1 EVDDDDAAD
10 VAQAQLADDLL
21 GRLKVVLRDGLFE
34 VAAGSDELARVD
46 VDDRHRLGAVDDERA
61 ARRQPGLAVERLLD
75 LLRDAEFVERVVL
88 ALVLLDAL
96 EEVGSDRLEVSGDRV
111 VRLAALDDHLLEVF
125 VEDIAHDL
133 DEQIGLRVEHRG
145 RVALLDLLLDVLPL
159 LSEVLHV
166 ARELLLRRAL
176 RRRAYDDAG
185 VLGQHLL
192 EDLLETRALG
202 VRQLARDAVHGS
214 AGHVDQVAAGQRDL
228 ARQASALVAHG
239 ILRDLHEDLV
249 TLLEGEL
256 DATRLVARL
265 DRIPVDLARVEH
277 GVAAAADV
285 DGRGLHPRKHVLPR
299 AR

>member
-1 EVDDDDAAD
+1 LRGRVLARLARGSAPAALRRSGLTVLHDRVVVHDDTAAGADLAGLAERLEQAEADLLTRHLHEAERGDLRHLVLRTVAAEALDEAAQDEVTVRFEHHVDEVDDDDAAD

-21 GRLKVVLRDGLFE
+21 GRLEVVFRDGLFE

-133 DEQIGLRVEHRG
+133 DEQIGLRVEH
-145 RVALLDLLLDVLPL
+145 
-159 LSEVLHV
+159 
-166 ARELLLRRAL
+166 
-176 RRRAYDDAG
+176 
-185 VLGQHLL
+185 
-192 EDLLETRALG
+192 
-202 VRQLARDAVHGS
+202 
-214 AGHVDQVAAGQRDL
+214 
-228 ARQASALVAHG
+228 
-239 ILRDLHEDLV
+239 
-249 TLLEGEL
+249 
-256 DATRLVARL
+256 
-265 DRIPVDLARVEH
+265 
-277 GVAAAADV
+277 
-285 DGRGLHPRKHVLPR
+285 
-299 AR
+299 

>member
-1 EVDDDDAAD
+1 
-10 VAQAQLADDLL
+10 
-21 GRLKVVLRDGLFE
+21 
-34 VAAGSDELARVD
+34 
-46 VDDRHRLGAVDDERA
+46 
-61 ARRQPGLAVERLLD
+61 
-75 LLRDAEFVERVVL
+75 
-88 ALVLLDAL
+88 
-96 EEVGSDRLEVSGDRV
+96 
-111 VRLAALDDHLLEVF
+111 
-125 VEDIAHDL
+125 
-133 DEQIGLRVEHRG
+133 
-145 RVALLDLLLDVLPL
+145 
-159 LSEVLHV
+159 
-166 ARELLLRRAL
+166 L
-176 RRRAYDDAG
+176 RRRADDDAG

-285 DGRGLHPRKHVLPR
+285 DERGLHRRKHVLHATQVDVADERRLLR
-299 AR
+299 ASDVVLHQHAVLEDADLRAALLRAHDHLTVDGLAAREELGFGHDASATARVAAVAATLLLRLQTRGALDALRLGDDLYHPLAGL